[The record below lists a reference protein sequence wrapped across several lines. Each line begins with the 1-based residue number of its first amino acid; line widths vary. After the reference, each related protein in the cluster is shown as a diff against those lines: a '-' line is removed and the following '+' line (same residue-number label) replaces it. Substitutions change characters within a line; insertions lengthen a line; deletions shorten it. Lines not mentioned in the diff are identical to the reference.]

1 MKSRGTSCAVYH
13 DVNKGQLNFAARY
26 YTPGQTVSRAYGVY
40 TVASGSWVLYFHKKD
55 GSISEIP
62 RGPNLAWLAPMVK
75 DEDGQLVET
84 PLKECQT
91 LYYSTCAASCCAPFR
106 AVTHGAGAA
115 VQRQG
120 ILRRCLLVLFC
131 CSCQLHELL
140 AARRDP
146 RVASW
151 QLSIEYAPRMSRG
164 SGVFFAFQL
173 VWPSWSLMVVG
184 LVT

>member
-1 MKSRGTSCAVYH
+1 MRFGVSSNDETWYIGEVDATIDPAGNIAANWDQRILTMKSRGTSCAVYH

-55 GSISEIP
+55 GSISEIRVP

-91 LYYSTCAASCCAPFR
+91 LYYSTCAPSCCAPFR
-106 AVTHGAGAA
+106 
-115 VQRQG
+115 
-120 ILRRCLLVLFC
+120 
-131 CSCQLHELL
+131 
-140 AARRDP
+140 
-146 RVASW
+146 VAPPF
-151 QLSIEYAPRMSRG
+151 AP
-164 SGVFFAFQL
+164 
-173 VWPSWSLMVVG
+173 
-184 LVT
+184 